1 MTNWIIIPDVH
12 GRRFWRDAVRGHEEE
27 KIVFLGDYVD
37 PYRFEGITP
46 DEALEGL
53 KDIIAFKKAHPEN
66 VTLLLGNHDLGYLD
80 YGICTCRMSLRL
92 HSEIQSLLEE
102 NLDLFDIV
110 HVAKESTGEVLFS
123 HAGIGESWLNR
134 HEDLLG
140 PPETFRPEQLNELLH
155 GGEHDRQ
162 MLFWALSDVSQYRG
176 GKDPTGSPVW
186 ADLQEYL
193 DGEKLIDRYMHTFG
207 HTLGEGV
214 RGVPDRGFCLDCAR
228 AFRVEVE
235 END

>member
-193 DGEKLIDRYMHTFG
+193 NGEKLIDGYIHTFG